1 MVVRQC
7 ESCGVID
14 GRHTFH
20 DEDEAAVPSGWSC
33 EQCGSTAFEVV
44 VMVEEDPA
52 EEPDDDYA

>member
-1 MVVRQC
+1 
-7 ESCGVID
+7 VID